1 MSNAQQFTVSTA
13 TLTKGSDNVAVARQ
27 DLDGSVKNLRSAMSN
42 LLTMWRSAGSVALG
56 STAVTPAL
64 TSSMVAPA
72 CTCSIASFFT
82 VSKLP
87 STISAA
93 SFLRPVGLM
102 RSPMTQKGW
111 SKPMTTSRVAE
122 ATMVRVMKF
131 SSRT

>member
-1 MSNAQQFTVSTA
+1 MAAVTEESIDSGTSTSPC
-13 TLTKGSDNVAVARQ
+13 TIS
-27 DLDGSVKNLRSAMSN
+27 SVCTSR
-42 LLTMWRSAGSVALG
+42 AGSVALG

-64 TSSMVAPA
+64 TSSIVAPA
-72 CTCSIASFFT
+72 CTCSMASFLT

-111 SKPMTTSRVAE
+111 SKPMMISRVAE
-122 ATMVRVMKF
+122 ATMVRVMQGLRLG
-131 SSRT
+131 SGSLI

>member
-1 MSNAQQFTVSTA
+1 MSTRSCTIC
-13 TLTKGSDNVAVARQ
+13 NVW
-27 DLDGSVKNLRSAMSN
+27 
-42 LLTMWRSAGSVALG
+42 TRSAGSVALG

-72 CTCSIASFFT
+72 ATCSSASFFT

-87 STISAA
+87 SIISAA

-111 SKPMTTSRVAE
+111 SKPMTTSLVAE
-122 ATMVRVMKF
+122 ATMVRVMKL
-131 SSRT
+131 SSKI